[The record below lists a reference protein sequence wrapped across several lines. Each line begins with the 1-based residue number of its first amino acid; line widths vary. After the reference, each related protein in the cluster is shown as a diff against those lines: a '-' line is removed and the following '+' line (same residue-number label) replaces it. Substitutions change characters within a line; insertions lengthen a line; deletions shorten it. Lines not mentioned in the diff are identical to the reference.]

1 LARSLPRKN
10 LLGDATALSKIT
22 QLSAQLDLPFDIG
35 SQNFR
40 YNVQYQRQISNT
52 PLTPQ
57 DQFAIGNRWTV
68 RGFDGE
74 RTLNASHGWYVRN
87 DLAWSTPL
95 PNQELYLGADYGE
108 VGGYSSDYLIG
119 KHLAGGVVARGS
131 AFNTGYDLF
140 AGTPFSKPDGFT
152 TSLTLGFNLNWSW

>member
-1 LARSLPRKN
+1 APEEFT
-10 LLGDATALSKIT
+10 GDATALSKIT

-119 KHLAGGVVARGS
+119 KHLAGGVVGLRGS

-152 TSLTLGFNLNWSW
+152 TSNLTLGFNLNWSW